1 MQPEPEFAARCLSMS
16 GCTSPALRPLLT
28 AARGSPSRC
37 PYPQPPALPPTHL
50 VLNTSPLHSVLP
62 PTHLVLNTHTPRPP
76 AVPEDYIEY
85 FKEHNVKAVVRLN
98 KKMYEA
104 SRFTEAGVRH
114 HEMYFPDGTCPS
126 EQILLRFL
134 DTAEREPGALA
145 VSGVASSVV
154 GRGRKREGGRRG

>member
-1 MQPEPEFAARCLSMS
+1 MPMRQQQQQPL
-16 GCTSPALRPLLT
+16 
-28 AARGSPSRC
+28 
-37 PYPQPPALPPTHL
+37 PPAASLPLAANYLLFNMCLTKCPPLPPACL
-50 VLNTSPLHSVLP
+50 
-62 PTHLVLNTHTPRPP
+62 P

-104 SRFTEAGVRH
+104 ARFSEAGVRH

-145 VSGVASSVV
+145 VSGLGGGGGEAGSGAAGGSSCC
-154 GRGRKREGGRRG
+154 

>member
-1 MQPEPEFAARCLSMS
+1 
-16 GCTSPALRPLLT
+16 
-28 AARGSPSRC
+28 
-37 PYPQPPALPPTHL
+37 
-50 VLNTSPLHSVLP
+50 
-62 PTHLVLNTHTPRPP
+62 
-76 AVPEDYIEY
+76 VPKDYIEY

-145 VSGVASSVV
+145 VSGVANSVV
-154 GRGRKREGGRRG
+154 GRGRREKGKGGRQLYPAWGAWWSARQAGQRKLVCYQSYLRS